1 MPSHTASRVW
11 KPSAI
16 TSLTFALVIETGTRR
31 TDGTSVTPLFTDPV
45 AVVASSPFRRA
56 IASAAAAS
64 ASALIA
70 L

>member
-1 MPSHTASRVW
+1 MPLQTSSFFW

-16 TSLTFALVIETGTRR
+16 TSLTFAFVIATGTRR
-31 TDGTSVTPLFTDPV
+31 TDGTSATPLFTDPV
-45 AVVASSPFRRA
+45 AVAAFSPLSSATAS
-56 IASAAAAS
+56 SAAAF